1 MKNSNELINEL
12 DNMNINSN
20 NMNNDSSDNEWEIV
34 QNIPSKEEE

>member
-20 NMNNDSSDNEWEIV
+20 IMNNDSSDNEWEIV